1 MTFWGIVSE
10 LKQIWNSATELFSPD
25 CSPSRCTKL
34 HFIKHCWNLGY
45 YFFTFWALSLLLLH
59 KMRAA
64 ICQKKRCG
72 RSQGGPRWGYDA
84 TLFGCLLAGAI
95 KNKWILPVYMTVL
108 CRGTTT
114 PYRLAWTR
122 ISFGQ
127 PNLSQ
132 FPLSG
137 WVNPPSSHFYICL
150 FSPPLLHFD
159 APAIPPAL
167 QAPRVQLALQTP
179 CSQHTM
185 HNPAPVMPDYIET
198 CIETKKKKEEWLAL
212 FSVVSF
218 SLMTINAWS
227 NSIRLFLLSI
237 VCSLLFLVRHFFLH
251 VIMTFMGLL
260 SRTNE
265 EIWLKVGP

>member
-1 MTFWGIVSE
+1 MP
-10 LKQIWNSATELFSPD
+10 K
-25 CSPSRCTKL
+25 
-34 HFIKHCWNLGY
+34 
-45 YFFTFWALSLLLLH
+45 
-59 KMRAA
+59 
-64 ICQKKRCG
+64 KKRCG

-95 KNKWILPVYMTVL
+95 KNKWILPVYMAVL

-114 PYRLAWTR
+114 PYRLAWCVCLTCV
-122 ISFGQ
+122 Q
-127 PNLSQ
+127 PPGHGLDQPDVSQ

-179 CSQHTM
+179 CSQHAM

-198 CIETKKKKEEWLAL
+198 CIETKKKKKKEEWLAL

-237 VCSLLFLVRHFFLH
+237 VCSLLFLVRHFFFARDHDFHGAL
-251 VIMTFMGLL
+251 VRDKWRDMTEGWPLENVMVSMKCLNCQCCLETFKFL
-260 SRTNE
+260 SYCLAVAYNVMTRW
-265 EIWLKVGP
+265 II